1 MANRQPGLLGR
12 LWVSLGFL
20 LAGNAF
26 ALGDGVPVHVSI
38 TLNGPQD
45 QRCISQSLSEHAQ
58 AEVQVACSSGQFVG
72 IEPAAG
78 KPFTGTHGSAYRYR
92 LPLTANVGGGVLT
105 QGDSWLGGGTIT
117 ALRIYNVNGS
127 DGPLEMLVSF

>member
-1 MANRQPGLLGR
+1 MAASRHRLLDA
-12 LWVSLGFL
+12 LWVSLGFMV
-20 LAGNAF
+20 AGNAL
-26 ALGDGVPVHVSI
+26 ALGESAPLRVSI

-45 QRCISQSLSEHAQ
+45 QRCISLSLSEHTQ
-58 AEVQVACSSGQFVG
+58 AEVRVVCSTGQFVD

-78 KPFTGTHGSAYRYR
+78 KQFTGTHGSAYRYR
-92 LPLTANVGGGVLT
+92 LPMAANFGGSLLTP
-105 QGDSWLGGGTIT
+105 GDAYVGGGTIT